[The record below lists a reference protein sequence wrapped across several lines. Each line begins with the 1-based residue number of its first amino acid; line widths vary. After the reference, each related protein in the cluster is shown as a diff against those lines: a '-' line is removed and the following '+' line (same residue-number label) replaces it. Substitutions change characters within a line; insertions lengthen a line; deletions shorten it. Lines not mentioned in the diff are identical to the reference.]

1 MRIIS
6 SKDPIHE
13 EFLDKISQYIKTMES
28 MGFDYYIFMK
38 NSDPI
43 VIFFLGKE
51 PINLIEPIG
60 SPVGEMKI
68 IDYKEAQK
76 SIEEITS
83 KILDTKAKNNLRYV
97 FISAI
102 PEQEINLVNSL
113 KSYDFKVKAQ
123 WYRMERPL
131 DQLEPYK
138 GTLIFKKIE
147 RQQVKEFLKVADNCT
162 VGSFE
167 GEEEMENLMDVP
179 DQFLTIWYNMQ
190 ELYYT
195 MKEKEIIGI
204 LDLAPDSRSNFNNIG
219 VCPNYRSKGY
229 GKQILLSGLT
239 RLKDLGIEKA
249 ELKVHVKNERAI
261 GLYKSLGF
269 KIIEETIDMIHWDK
283 IS

>member
-1 MRIIS
+1 MKIIS
-6 SKDPIHE
+6 SKDPVPDNFI
-13 EFLDKISQYIKTMES
+13 DKFSRYIKTLES

-43 VIFFLGKE
+43 VIFFLGEE

-68 IDYKEAQK
+68 INYKEAQEK
-76 SIEEITS
+76 IEEIAS
-83 KILDTKAKNNLRYV
+83 KIIDMKTKNNLRYI

-102 PEQEINLVNSL
+102 PEQEKKLVNSL
-113 KSYDFKVKAQ
+113 KSYGFKMKEQ

-131 DQLEPYK
+131 DQLETYK
-138 GTLIFKKIE
+138 GTLTFKKIE
-147 RQQVKEFLKVADNCT
+147 RQQVKEFLEIADNCT

-179 DQFLTIWYNMQ
+179 HQFLTLWYNMQ
-190 ELYYT
+190 ELYYA

-219 VCPNYRSKGY
+219 VCPDYRSKGY

-261 GLYKSLGF
+261 GLYKSFGF